1 MKLTQIKLSGFK
13 SFVDPT
19 TINVPGALVGVV
31 GPNGCG
37 KSNIIDAVRWV
48 LGESRAS
55 ALRGDSMQ
63 DVIFNGSSMRKPIG
77 RASVELIFDNSLG
90 RAAGQWS
97 QYAEI
102 AVKRVLTREGDS
114 SYLINNTQV
123 RRRDIHDIFLGT
135 GLGPR
140 AYAIIEQGMISRI
153 IEAKPEEMRIFL
165 EEAAGVSKYKERRK
179 ETENRLSDTREN
191 LARVEDI
198 RQELGGQI
206 EKLGKQAEV
215 AQRFNDMSAERLLKQ
230 NLLAL
235 IRKREAQAD
244 AELQTQDIAQTQL
257 SLDQETA
264 LLRETEARLEQARD
278 QQYAASDA
286 VNAAQGS
293 LYEVNA
299 EVSRLETEIRFVA
312 ETRARIEAQLTSLG
326 LQSEQSTRQKTELE
340 DALGMWRTR
349 LAAASE
355 RRAELQEMSADESAK
370 VPLAESA
377 FREHQATLAEARAQT
392 VRLEQGLQTES
403 AHVQNALSNL
413 DRHRQRESRLA
424 EELQALGEPDTDA
437 LQELES
443 RLAEAGDAQLRQDES
458 LAQLDHSRAQLL
470 AQRNEANARL
480 AQLERELS
488 GVKAQLSTLQR
499 VQDQADRNTQIDGWI
514 GRHALGEHPRLW
526 QRMRVEPGWEAA
538 VESRLRDRIHALELS
553 GAEALQALLSDPP
566 PAKLTV
572 FTASNEVP
580 HNAGNRRPLLSLVR
594 SDDAAVRAVLGDWL
608 AGCYAVEGTPS
619 SSDAGALAVGEWLI
633 NRDGH
638 QFSRNGVSFHAPDVS
653 DSGILARQREIE
665 TLQQQLET
673 LQQQVD
679 AAQEMQATLE
689 QDLAAAEQALSQAR
703 ATGTSLKQAQHEL
716 QMQHLRLAQDIERQH
731 ARRNQIQQELQ
742 DLRQQAD
749 AEQARQAAFEQKLVE
764 QRQALEEAR
773 SLLQTLQAS
782 YAEAESA
789 LDTQRRHAAQVER
802 EASEAGFAER
812 ECQTKIEEIERSVQ
826 SLGEQIE
833 AAAQR
838 LEELHSERDGLH
850 DEGMREQLQAGL
862 DLRVER
868 EEVLSQARSHQEELA
883 SEVRAADEQR
893 LGSEQKLQPL
903 RDQLSDLRLKEQAAR
918 LNFEQYAMQ
927 LVEAKVD
934 EAWLGEQLR
943 EGQRPAPLQ
952 ADINRL
958 TNAMND
964 LGAINMA
971 AVEELATSTE
981 RKAFLDSQAG
991 DLAQALETLDNAIR
1005 KIDRETRDMMQ
1016 ATFDTVNGH
1025 FNTLFPMLFGGG
1037 EAKLVMTGEE
1047 ILDCGVQV
1055 IARPPGKKNS
1065 SIHLLSGGEKALTAI
1080 SLVFSFFQLN
1090 PAPFCL
1096 LDEVDAPLDDSNTE
1110 RFCELVRKMS
1120 RQTQFLY
1127 ISHNKIT
1134 MEMASQL
1141 IGVTM
1146 QEQGVSRVVA
1156 VDLGEALRL
1165 SEEIA
1170 A

>member
-1 MKLTQIKLSGFK
+1 
-13 SFVDPT
+13 
-19 TINVPGALVGVV
+19 
-31 GPNGCG
+31 
-37 KSNIIDAVRWV
+37 
-48 LGESRAS
+48 
-55 ALRGDSMQ
+55 
-63 DVIFNGSSMRKPIG
+63 
-77 RASVELIFDNSLG
+77 
-90 RAAGQWS
+90 
-97 QYAEI
+97 
-102 AVKRVLTREGDS
+102 
-114 SYLINNTQV
+114 
-123 RRRDIHDIFLGT
+123 
-135 GLGPR
+135 
-140 AYAIIEQGMISRI
+140 
-153 IEAKPEEMRIFL
+153 
-165 EEAAGVSKYKERRK
+165 
-179 ETENRLSDTREN
+179 
-191 LARVEDI
+191 
-198 RQELGGQI
+198 
-206 EKLGKQAEV
+206 
-215 AQRFNDMSAERLLKQ
+215 
-230 NLLAL
+230 
-235 IRKREAQAD
+235 
-244 AELQTQDIAQTQL
+244 
-257 SLDQETA
+257 
-264 LLRETEARLEQARD
+264 
-278 QQYAASDA
+278 
-286 VNAAQGS
+286 
-293 LYEVNA
+293 
-299 EVSRLETEIRFVA
+299 
-312 ETRARIEAQLTSLG
+312 
-326 LQSEQSTRQKTELE
+326 
-340 DALGMWRTR
+340 
-349 LAAASE
+349 
-355 RRAELQEMSADESAK
+355 
-370 VPLAESA
+370 
-377 FREHQATLAEARAQT
+377 
-392 VRLEQGLQTES
+392 
-403 AHVQNALSNL
+403 
-413 DRHRQRESRLA
+413 
-424 EELQALGEPDTDA
+424 
-437 LQELES
+437 
-443 RLAEAGDAQLRQDES
+443 
-458 LAQLDHSRAQLL
+458 
-470 AQRNEANARL
+470 
-480 AQLERELS
+480 
-488 GVKAQLSTLQR
+488 
-499 VQDQADRNTQIDGWI
+499 
-514 GRHALGEHPRLW
+514 
-526 QRMRVEPGWEAA
+526 
-538 VESRLRDRIHALELS
+538 
-553 GAEALQALLSDPP
+553 
-566 PAKLTV
+566 
-572 FTASNEVP
+572 
-580 HNAGNRRPLLSLVR
+580 
-594 SDDAAVRAVLGDWL
+594 
-608 AGCYAVEGTPS
+608 
-619 SSDAGALAVGEWLI
+619 
-633 NRDGH
+633 
-638 QFSRNGVSFHAPDVS
+638 
-653 DSGILARQREIE
+653 
-665 TLQQQLET
+665 
-673 LQQQVD
+673 
-679 AAQEMQATLE
+679 
-689 QDLAAAEQALSQAR
+689 
-703 ATGTSLKQAQHEL
+703 
-716 QMQHLRLAQDIERQH
+716 MQHLRLAQDIERQH

-789 LDTQRRHAAQVER
+789 LDTQRRHAAQLER
-802 EASEAGFAER
+802 EVSEAGFAER

-838 LEELHSERDGLH
+838 LEALHIERDGLH

-868 EEVLSQARSHQEELA
+868 EEVLSRARGHQEELA

-903 RDQLSDLRLKEQAAR
+903 RDRLSDLRLKEQAAR

-943 EGQRPAPLQ
+943 DGQRPAPLQ

-1037 EAKLVMTGEE
+1037 EAKLVMTGDE